1 MIAAN
6 FRDVNLK
13 TLMQA
18 TIRHM
23 QTMSLTIML
32 WELKYQPI
40 TVPIPTTKLTSYRIR
55 NYILAILNNFIIK
68 ILNLNRNR
76 T

>member
-6 FRDVNLK
+6 FREVNLK

-23 QTMSLTIML
+23 QTISLTIIL
-32 WELKYQPI
+32 WELKYQP
-40 TVPIPTTKLTSYRIR
+40 TTAPTPTTKLTSYRIR
-55 NYILAILNNFIIK
+55 NYILAILNNFIIR
-68 ILNLNRNR
+68 ILNLNKNII
-76 T
+76 